1 MKRNRLWYAIFLTPA
16 VIIFLLVFGYPVVNV
31 IFTSFFDYKINQP
44 MKFIG
49 IDNYIALLSDQAFL
63 IAFKNTIIW
72 VALQG
77 SFHVALGVLVA
88 LVLSHKPLG
97 WKFVRTSY
105 MIPIII
111 SSAARAML
119 LLYVFNPQMG
129 MINSFL
135 KMIGFEDFSLNWYFD
150 PSTSFWTVTSGW
162 LFFSAL
168 ITIIVMAEIATIPQS
183 LYEAAKIDGATRF
196 QTDLFVVLPLL
207 RNVIGISVILA
218 TTSML
223 KEFELIFLTTNGG
236 PNDSNLNLP
245 LYLYKEAMML
255 NNYGYANAIGT
266 LLIFLG
272 LFIILVAT
280 RIFKFGHSDV

>member
-1 MKRNRLWYAIFLTPA
+1 MKHNRIWYVLFLTPA
-16 VIIFLLVFGYPVVNV
+16 VLIFLLVFGFPVVNV

-49 IDNYIALLSDQAFL
+49 IDNYVGLFSDQTFL
-63 IAFKNTIIW
+63 VAFKNTIIW
-72 VALQG
+72 VVLQG
-77 SFHVALGVLVA
+77 TFHVALGVVVA
-88 LVLSHKPLG
+88 LVLSHKPFG

-129 MINSFL
+129 LINSLL
-135 KMIGFEDFSLNWYFD
+135 KILGFKDFALNWYFD

-162 LFFSAL
+162 LFFSSL
-168 ITIIVMAEIATIPQS
+168 ITIIVMAEIATIPHS
-183 LYEAAKIDGATRF
+183 IYDAAKIDGATKF
-196 QTDLFVVLPLL
+196 QTDLYVVLPLL

-266 LLIFLG
+266 LLIVLG
-272 LFIILVAT
+272 LIIILAT
-280 RIFKFGHSDV
+280 TRLFKFGQSDV

>member
-1 MKRNRLWYAIFLTPA
+1 MKHNRIWYAIFLTPA
-16 VIIFLLVFGYPVVNV
+16 VIIFLLVFGYPVINV

-49 IDNYIALLSDQAFL
+49 FDNYIRLFSDQAFL
-63 IAFKNTIIW
+63 VALKNTIIW
-72 VALQG
+72 VVLQG
-77 SFHVALGVLVA
+77 SFHVALGVLIA
-88 LVLSHKPLG
+88 LVLSHKPFG

-129 MINSFL
+129 MINSIL
-135 KMIGFEDFSLNWYFD
+135 KMIGFDDFSLNWYFD
-150 PSTSFWTVTSGW
+150 PLTSFWTVTSGW

-183 LYEAAKIDGATRF
+183 LYEAAKIDGATKF

-272 LFIILVAT
+272 LFIILVTT
-280 RIFKFGHSDV
+280 RIFKFGQSEV

>member
-1 MKRNRLWYAIFLTPA
+1 MKSNRLWYTLFLAPAIL
-16 VIIFLLVFGYPVVNV
+16 IFLLVFGFPVVNV

-49 IDNYIALLSDQAFL
+49 FDNYIALFSDKAFL
-63 IAFKNTIIW
+63 ISAKNTIIW
-72 VALQG
+72 VVLQG
-77 SFHVALGVLVA
+77 TVHVILGVAVA
-88 LVLSHKPLG
+88 LVLSHKPFG
-97 WKFVRTSY
+97 WKIVRTSY

-129 MINSFL
+129 LVNSLF
-135 KMIGFEDFSLNWYFD
+135 KMLGFENFSLNWYYD

-162 LFFSAL
+162 LFFASL

-183 LYEAAKIDGATRF
+183 LYDAAKIDGASKL

-218 TTSML
+218 ATSML

-236 PNDSNLNLP
+236 PNDTNLNLP

-255 NNYGYANAIGT
+255 NNYGYANSIGT

-272 LFIILVAT
+272 LIL
-280 RIFKFGHSDV
+280 IFTITKLFRFGQSDV

>member
-49 IDNYIALLSDQAFL
+49 IDNYIALLSDQSFL

-280 RIFKFGHSDV
+280 RIFKFGQSDV

>member
-49 IDNYIALLSDQAFL
+49 IDNYIGLLSDQAFL

-88 LVLSHKPLG
+88 LVLSHKPFG

-280 RIFKFGHSDV
+280 RIFKFGQSDV

>member
-1 MKRNRLWYAIFLTPA
+1 MKHNRIWYVLFLTPA
-16 VIIFLLVFGYPVVNV
+16 VLIFLLVFGFPVINV

-49 IDNYIALLSDQAFL
+49 IDNYIGLFSDQTF
-63 IAFKNTIIW
+63 IVAFKNTIIW
-72 VALQG
+72 VILQG
-77 SFHVALGVLVA
+77 TFHVALGVVVA
-88 LVLSHKPLG
+88 LVLSHKPFG

-129 MINSFL
+129 MINSLL
-135 KMIGFEDFSLNWYFD
+135 KILGFENFALNWYFD

-162 LFFSAL
+162 LFFSSL

-183 LYEAAKIDGATRF
+183 IYDAAKIDGATRF
-196 QTDLFVVLPLL
+196 QTDLYVVLPLL

-266 LLIFLG
+266 LLIILG
-272 LFIILVAT
+272 LIIIVAT
-280 RIFKFGHSDV
+280 TRLFKFGQSDV

>member
-16 VIIFLLVFGYPVVNV
+16 VVIFLLVFGYPVVNV

-49 IDNYIALLSDQAFL
+49 IDNYIGLLSDQAFL
-63 IAFKNTIIW
+63 VAFKNTIIW

-88 LVLSHKPLG
+88 LVLSHKPFG

-162 LFFSAL
+162 LFFSAI
-168 ITIIVMAEIATIPQS
+168 ITIIIMAEIATIPQS
-183 LYEAAKIDGATRF
+183 LYEAAKIDGATKF

-280 RIFKFGHSDV
+280 RIFKFGQSDV

>member
-1 MKRNRLWYAIFLTPA
+1 MKHNRIWYVLFLTPA
-16 VIIFLLVFGYPVVNV
+16 VLIFLLVFGFPVINV

-49 IDNYIALLSDQAFL
+49 IDNYIGLFSDQTF
-63 IAFKNTIIW
+63 IVAFKNTIIW
-72 VALQG
+72 VILQG
-77 SFHVALGVLVA
+77 TFHVALGVVVA
-88 LVLSHKPLG
+88 LVLSHKPFG

-129 MINSFL
+129 MINSLL
-135 KMIGFEDFSLNWYFD
+135 KILGFENFALNWYFD

-162 LFFSAL
+162 LFFSSL

-183 LYEAAKIDGATRF
+183 IYDAAKIDGATRF
-196 QTDLFVVLPLL
+196 QTDLYVVLPLL

-266 LLIFLG
+266 LLIILG
-272 LFIILVAT
+272 LIIIVAIT
-280 RIFKFGHSDV
+280 RLFKFGQSDV

>member
-280 RIFKFGHSDV
+280 RIFKFGQSDV

>member
-1 MKRNRLWYAIFLTPA
+1 MKRNRLWYALFLTPA
-16 VIIFLLVFGYPVVNV
+16 VVIFLLVFGYPVINV

-49 IDNYIALLSDQAFL
+49 FDNYIGLLSDPAFL
-63 IAFKNTIIW
+63 VAFKNTIIW
-72 VALQG
+72 VGLQG
-77 SFHVALGVLVA
+77 SFHVGLGVLVA

-135 KMIGFEDFSLNWYFD
+135 KMIGFDDFSLNWYFD
-150 PSTSFWTVTSGW
+150 PASSFLTVTSGW

-183 LYEAAKIDGATRF
+183 LYEAAKIDGATKF
-196 QTDLFVVLPLL
+196 QTDLFIVLPLL

-272 LFIILVAT
+272 LFIILVTT
-280 RIFKFGHSDV
+280 RIFKFGQSDV

>member
-1 MKRNRLWYAIFLTPA
+1 MI
-16 VIIFLLVFGYPVVNV
+16 
-31 IFTSFFDYKINQP
+31 
-44 MKFIG
+44 
-49 IDNYIALLSDQAFL
+49 
-63 IAFKNTIIW
+63 
-72 VALQG
+72 LQG
-77 SFHVALGVLVA
+77 TVHVILGVAVA

-97 WKFVRTSY
+97 WKIVRTSY

-129 MINSFL
+129 LVNSLF
-135 KMIGFEDFSLNWYFD
+135 KMLGFENFSLNWYYD
-150 PSTSFWTVTSGW
+150 PSTTFWTVTSGW
-162 LFFSAL
+162 LFFASL

-183 LYEAAKIDGATRF
+183 LYDAAKIDGASRL

-218 TTSML
+218 ATSML

-236 PNDSNLNLP
+236 PNDTNLNLP

-255 NNYGYANAIGT
+255 NNYGYANSIGT

-272 LFIILVAT
+272 LVLIFAIT
-280 RIFKFGHSDV
+280 RLFRFGQSDV

>member
-1 MKRNRLWYAIFLTPA
+1 
-16 VIIFLLVFGYPVVNV
+16 
-31 IFTSFFDYKINQP
+31 

>member
-1 MKRNRLWYAIFLTPA
+1 MKHNRIWYAIFLTPA
-16 VIIFLLVFGYPVVNV
+16 VIIFLLVFGYPVINV

-49 IDNYIALLSDQAFL
+49 FDNYIGLFQDQAFL
-63 IAFKNTIIW
+63 VAFKNTIIW
-72 VALQG
+72 VVLQG

-88 LVLSHKPLG
+88 LVLSHKPFG

-129 MINSFL
+129 MINSIL
-135 KMIGFEDFSLNWYFD
+135 KMIGFDDFSLNWYFD

-168 ITIIVMAEIATIPQS
+168 ITIIVMAEIATIPQT
-183 LYEAAKIDGATRF
+183 LYEAAKIDGATKF

-272 LFIILVAT
+272 LFIILVTT
-280 RIFKFGHSDV
+280 RIFKFGQSEV